1 MTKPESV
8 NRMSLT
14 VAGRRVFDFKV
25 EAYSFAKRMA
35 GFGESYQSDT
45 FRVGGYDWAVRF
57 SPALGVS
64 LKLVLLS
71 KALADE
77 RVGVKFAATML
88 DKSGKASTTGRNDSW

>member
-1 MTKPESV
+1 MAMPESV

-45 FRVGGYDWAVRF
+45 FRVGGYDWAVCF
-57 SPALGVS
+57 SLVLSVS
-64 LKLVLLS
+64 LELVLLS
-71 KALADE
+71 NLEAGE

-88 DKSGKASTTGRNDSW
+88 DKSGKASTAGRNDSW